1 MIISHT
7 HRYIFFAIPKTGTH
21 AIRRALRPHLD
32 ENDPEQVGLFVS
44 KSFPWPEIAAI
55 KHGHITA
62 RQIRPVLGADAFD
75 AYFKFAFV
83 RNPFERF
90 VSYCAFMARSNGL
103 FAANPRSYMR
113 AILTQARPFDH
124 ILFRP
129 QSDFVTD
136 ANGHLMVDFIGRV
149 EHLQAD
155 YDSICD
161 RIGLPRSELERVNE
175 SSHRDYRDYYDP
187 ELISQVTNLYSAD
200 LELFDYAF
208 DRHAAA
214 ANTQS
219 A

>member
-7 HRYIFFAIPKTGTH
+7 QRYIFFAIPKTGTH

-32 ENDPEQVGLFVS
+32 KHGQEQVGLFVS
-44 KSFPWPEIAAI
+44 KSLPWPEIAAI

-62 RQIRPVLGADAFD
+62 QQIRPVLGADAFD

-83 RNPFERF
+83 RNPFDRF

-103 FAANPRSYMR
+103 FAANPRSHMR
-113 AILTQARPFDH
+113 AILTQTQPFDH

-129 QSDFVTD
+129 QSEFVTD
-136 ANGHLMVDFIGRV
+136 ANGRLMVDYIGRV
-149 EHLQAD
+149 ENLQAD
-155 YDSICD
+155 YDCICD
-161 RIGLPRSELERVNE
+161 RIGVPRSALERVNE

-187 ELISQVTNLYSAD
+187 ELISLVTNLYRAD

-208 DRHAAA
+208 DRDA
-214 ANTQS
+214 ANADRQPV
-219 A
+219 

>member
-7 HRYIFFAIPKTGTH
+7 KRFIFFAVPKTGTH
-21 AIRRALRPHLD
+21 AIRRALRPHLGERD
-32 ENDPEQVGLFVS
+32 LEQVGLFEN
-44 KSFPWPEIAAI
+44 KAFPWPEIAAI

-62 RQIRPVLGADAFD
+62 QQIRPVLGAETFD
-75 AYFKFAFV
+75 SYFKFAIV
-83 RNPFERF
+83 RNPFDRF
-90 VSYCAFMARSNGL
+90 ISYCAFVARTNGL
-103 FAANPRSYMR
+103 FAANPRSFMR

-129 QSDFVTD
+129 QSDFVAD
-136 ANGHLMVDFIGRV
+136 ANGRLMVDFIGRV

-155 YDSICD
+155 YDRICD
-161 RIGLPRSELERVNE
+161 RIGVPSIELERVNE
-175 SSHRDYRDYYDP
+175 SSHRDYREYFD
-187 ELISQVTNLYSAD
+187 EEIVAMVSKLYRAD

-208 DRHAAA
+208 DRHAAI